1 MFKLFSRF
9 ATWLILTGSAAF
21 APVAWAGCPPDDCP
35 LNYGFTLTLD
45 TQAQLGGDIY
55 AQWDIDAGS
64 FWGAPLT
71 VSSKL
76 SVPYSLSDS
85 LNVQPPAGSL
95 RVQLTPTLAGYPMDV
110 GVGLAYR
117 YKHEGD
123 GRDLA
128 YEAYAG
134 PLTFSSEGH
143 SWSAAIMLYDSRW
156 FNNYAPPPN
165 FVPTFDFAR
174 LTIAPITAPVPELE
188 TTSMLLAGL
197 GVVGFIARRRRI
209 AKVR

>member
-1 MFKLFSRF
+1 MLKLFGRLVTSLVF
-9 ATWLILTGSAAF
+9 MGSAAF
-21 APVAWAGCPPDDCP
+21 APVAWAGCPPDCP
-35 LNYGFTLTLD
+35 FDYGFTLTLD

-55 AQWDIDAGS
+55 AQWDIGS
-64 FWGAPLT
+64 GAFWGIPLT
-71 VSSKL
+71 VTSKL
-76 SVPYSLSDS
+76 SAPYTLSDS

-95 RVQLTPTLAGYPMDV
+95 RVQLTPTLAGYPVDV

-117 YKHEGD
+117 YKHEDD

-134 PLTFSSEGH
+134 PFHFSSEGR
-143 SWSAAIMLYDSRW
+143 SWSAAVTLYDSRW

-174 LTIAPITAPVPELE
+174 LTVAPVAAPVPELE

-197 GVVGFIARRRRI
+197 GVLGWMARRRRS
-209 AKVR
+209 KQVV